1 MRKGQETG
9 AEVLTPGETGIGGSN
24 AGARA
29 MGGAP
34 RRCTR
39 PLADPQS
46 PLPTGRLSSSDGNC
60 LPSVTEYRPCSGA
73 QSDLPGALLPPCDV
87 TATKSG
93 NNSPAASAA
102 FSPSHITTGA
112 SSRAA

>member
-29 MGGAP
+29 MGCAP

-39 PLADPQS
+39 PLADPKS
-46 PLPTGRLSSSDGNC
+46 PLPTGQLSSSDGNC
-60 LPSVTEYRPCSGA
+60 LPSVTEYRGSRITRRILSGDGIWRCSDA
-73 QSDLPGALLPPCDV
+73 
-87 TATKSG
+87 
-93 NNSPAASAA
+93 
-102 FSPSHITTGA
+102 
-112 SSRAA
+112 